1 MTKDDTHIQIAGLGR
16 LQLQSLCVK
25 AGLDSTADNG
35 ELRKILQEH
44 YNQHGG
50 LSSERGATNA
60 ASAENAAELETVVKT
75 EDITQDIH
83 GTTDTATEIKVEVKQ
98 EDNHGA
104 TDVSMEDTVASEVKE
119 AVVVATS
126 AEDTRIKEEAKDES
140 LTLPGPENT
149 ATVKS
154 EPDDYSTVLP
164 IAQRKKFWESKTT
177 SARSTV
183 RAAQSSSQQTTPSS
197 ATRSGVDTVRL
208 AVIISSSSTAR
219 PVQKRVRTIDD
230 TGIDV
235 NDDADINVKEE
246 EGGDDI
252 ESSLPTPGTV
262 RNLIG
267 RFAGSAISP
276 PGTPAIKKRKMDA
289 VKTSPAPA
297 ATPTIPRHKKIIKIP
312 VTATVANNKSSPAPG
327 RSNASRAGSA
337 SSTTTTRPVA
347 GVKRKAVSESAPS
360 HSTSQSSSSA
370 PGPSSSST
378 AAVAKKPVSAETINR
393 LATPK
398 KIRAAS
404 SVTSNAT
411 PMAPPSSTATSLSSS
426 SSALTT
432 TRPRG
437 PVLSTASRAAQRRT
451 RERK

>member
-197 ATRSGVDTVRL
+197 AT
-208 AVIISSSSTAR
+208 SSSTAR